1 MCTIVDLIHL
11 CLFFVVPRNQLQSV
25 ASACKVLIEF
35 SLLRLE
41 NPDEACAVSQV
52 RPTAEERK
60 DTYYQ
65 LFVPHKILNILSP
78 VFSEL
83 SLKNGWREICTLK
96 KYDIVTKTYIICLLS
111 LGLHYYFQISS
122 DFSEVN
128 LFHPSP
134 LETPDPPDKRTL
146 HRLQQTRPH
155 RDHNFHCNDEVCQ
168 VASNCQDPI
177 RRWVHGIP
185 AQVCPVGWRRCL

>member
-1 MCTIVDLIHL
+1 MRRFAGKTNCW
-11 CLFFVVPRNQLQSV
+11 
-25 ASACKVLIEF
+25 
-35 SLLRLE
+35 
-41 NPDEACAVSQV
+41 
-52 RPTAEERK
+52 ERK

-65 LFVPHKILNILSP
+65 LFVPHKILIILSP

-96 KYDIVTKTYIICLLS
+96 KYDIVTKTYITCLLS
-111 LGLHYYFQISS
+111 LGLHYYFQI
-122 DFSEVN
+122 FSEVN

-185 AQVCPVGWRRCL
+185 AQVCPVGWRRCLEWYLVWQAIASGPVPIASAVAFRGLTQTNTDVRDNSIFYV